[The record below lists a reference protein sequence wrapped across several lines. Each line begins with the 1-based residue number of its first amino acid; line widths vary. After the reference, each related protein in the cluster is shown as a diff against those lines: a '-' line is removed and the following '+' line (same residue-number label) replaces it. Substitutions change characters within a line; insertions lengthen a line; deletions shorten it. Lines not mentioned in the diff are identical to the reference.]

1 VNISEAIE
9 ILSKSELKQLSLSDD
24 RKAIIGYI
32 NMAITVLHNRFDLW
46 EETAVVTMVDGVKK
60 YTIDEQDINVTLD
73 NTDHEFVMI
82 NSIFDKEDEK
92 IEISIKESDYKGI
105 SKLPRYGKVE
115 VPRYNTIKIETPVA
129 GDTLKVNYK
138 AAPKFLTFEKESI
151 PLPPQYFEA
160 LFHYV
165 GYRAHASVNG
175 DIKAENNT
183 HFMRFEQSCNL
194 IKSQGL
200 NNEDSMEVF
209 KLESRGFV

>member
-9 ILSKSELKQLSLSDD
+9 ILINSELKQLSLSDD
-24 RKAIIGYI
+24 KKAIIGYI
-32 NMAITVLHNRFDLW
+32 NTAITVLYSRFDLW
-46 EETAVVTMVDGVKK
+46 EEVAVVTMVDGVNK
-60 YTIDEQDINVTLD
+60 YTIDEQDTNVALD
-73 NTDHEFVMI
+73 NTDHEFIMI

-92 IEISIKESDYKGI
+92 IEISIKEIDYKI
-105 SKLPRYGKVE
+105 KVPRYGKIE
-115 VPRYNTIKIETPVA
+115 VPKYNIIKVETPIE

-138 AAPKFLTFEKESI
+138 AAPKFLTYEKQAI

-175 DIKAENNT
+175 DIKGENNT
-183 HFMRFEQSCNL
+183 HFMRFEQSCKL

-200 NNEDSMEVF
+200 QNEDSMQVF
-209 KLESRGFV
+209 KFEASGFV